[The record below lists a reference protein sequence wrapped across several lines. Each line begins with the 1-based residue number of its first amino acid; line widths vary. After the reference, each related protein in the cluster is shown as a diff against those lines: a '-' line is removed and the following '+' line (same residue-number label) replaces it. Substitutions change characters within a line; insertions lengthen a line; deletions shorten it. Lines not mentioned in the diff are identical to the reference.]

1 VPIVSSVC
9 RSAPGRGHHQGTVDT
24 TRVSA
29 NADVVIQYG
38 AGCCSGR
45 APAGRHPCAPQALMA
60 QVPESARIRP
70 LLRWQQE
77 PPKMAACRGFMLGS
91 AQRPPGNRQDGH
103 PEHKTAANRQP
114 SDLRDRCTGRQG
126 RSHQST
132 TNALQIGGIME
143 LGGLEPPTSWVR
155 STGSSPLARPKSA
168 ELAGILGAGRLARSA
183 RIVVGSRRL
192 PRSQALL
199 AMSA

>member
-155 STGSSPLARPKSA
+155 SSSSVSSNRRFAGDSRGFRHPDTAWTARD
-168 ELAGILGAGRLARSA
+168 AGRY
-183 RIVVGSRRL
+183 SRF
-192 PRSQALL
+192 QALF
-199 AMSA
+199 AASA